1 MIGLSMRSSRRLRKM
16 TSRAVRQYRV
26 TGRRIFDPQGRLV
39 VTGMLKTMLAV
50 VGLMALASCV
60 SRADS
65 PQAPAVLPPGGAGVL
80 TWTPEQQ
87 EWGYKNMEKINPAR
101 VVKRGP
107 WVRALPMARVQIEPK
122 FAAEGTSYDTASYM
136 RAFRASGVL
145 VVKDGK
151 IILERYGLG
160 RRPHDRWTSF
170 SVAKSVTSTLI
181 GAAIKDGKIKGLDDP
196 VTAYIPE
203 LRGSAY
209 EGVTV
214 RQLITMTS
222 GVKWNENYTDPN
234 SDVAK
239 EGLTQIEPGVNPV
252 VSYMR
257 RLPREAEPGSKFVY
271 KTGETDLAGI
281 LLSNAVGK
289 PLSQYLSEKIWQPY
303 GMEQD
308 AIWAEDLAGHERGGC
323 CMSMTL
329 RDYGRFALFT
339 LDPGRTGAGQVL
351 PEGWMQDATREHVS
365 EPPYGYFWWLTPG
378 GYEAKGIF
386 GQSVSIFPAE
396 RLVVV
401 INSAWPAASDRR
413 IASIRRLYI
422 DAIRAA
428 AHDQPR

>member
-1 MIGLSMRSSRRLRKM
+1 MTVTKTSMAL
-16 TSRAVRQYRV
+16 
-26 TGRRIFDPQGRLV
+26 
-39 VTGMLKTMLAV
+39 LAV
-50 VGLMALASCV
+50 GGLIVLGSGVTLANS
-60 SRADS
+60 SK
-65 PQAPAVLPPGGAGVL
+65 APAVLPPGGAGVL

-87 EWGYKNMEKINPAR
+87 EWGYKNMEKVNPSR
-101 VVKRGP
+101 VIKRGAV
-107 WVRALPMARVQIEPK
+107 VRALPRAAVQIEPK
-122 FAAEGTSYDTASYM
+122 FAADGESYDTATYM
-136 RAFRASGVL
+136 RAYRASGVL
-145 VVKDGK
+145 VIKDGK

-160 RRPHDRWTSF
+160 RGPHDRWTSF
-170 SVAKSVTSTLI
+170 SVAKSITSTLI

-203 LRGSAY
+203 LEGSAY

-214 RQLITMTS
+214 RHLITMTS
-222 GVKWNENYTDPN
+222 GVKWNENYSDPN

-239 EGLTQIEPGVNPV
+239 EGLTQMEPGVNPV

-257 RLPREAEPGSKFVY
+257 RLPREAAPGSKFVY

-281 LLSNAVGK
+281 LLSNAVRE
-289 PLSQYLSEKIWQPY
+289 PLAQYLSEKIWRPY

-308 AIWAEDLAGHERGGC
+308 GIWSEDLAGHERGGC

-339 LDPGRTGAGQVL
+339 MDQGKSGAGHVL

-378 GYEAKGIF
+378 GYEAEGIF
-386 GQSVSIFPAE
+386 GQSVSVFPGE
-396 RLVVV
+396 HLVVV
-401 INSAWPAASDRR
+401 INSAWPAAWDRR
-413 IASIRRLYI
+413 IASVRRAYI

-428 AHDQPR
+428 SDRSR